1 MPQQATCAGQCGRS
15 VYLSKGSLPA
25 GQATCRGCRS
35 SRSSVMV
42 YLTCGYCGEEFM
54 RKRAGT
60 RQGAKPFCSVA
71 CRNLGI
77 HEGKLS
83 RHRLCEVCETPY
95 YASYTEQ
102 RTCGRVCGGVIY
114 QRRAERQTWPS
125 CKVYAGYCRQC
136 GEAFTSRTP
145 LRITCSRRCS
155 DRLYNSTARPPAC
168 RCADCGDSIPA
179 DRRKCDACLARSRTD
194 ARRRDKHRRRAL
206 KRGVASERYTLTE
219 IAKRDRFRCGICRER
234 VDMALKG
241 PHVMCPS
248 VDHVLPLACGGDDTR
263 ANVQL
268 AHWLCNVAKRD
279 QGGGEQ
285 LALVG

>member
-1 MPQQATCAGQCGRS
+1 MPKRATCAGPCGRLI
-15 VYLSKGSLPA
+15 YIATGSRPA
-25 GQATCRGCRS
+25 GVATCRECRAAARVIS
-35 SRSSVMV
+35 
-42 YLTCGYCGEEFM
+42 LTCSQCGIEFA
-54 RKRAGT
+54 RKRSDQRPNA
-60 RQGAKPFCSVA
+60 RPFCSVA
-71 CRNLGI
+71 CRNQGVSP
-77 HEGKLS
+77 GPT
-83 RHRLCEVCETPY
+83 RYRTCEVCEAPY
-95 YASYTEQ
+95 HATYADQ

-125 CKVYAGYCRQC
+125 CKVYAGHCRQC
-136 GEAFTSRTP
+136 GEAFTSRTS
-145 LRITCSRRCS
+145 LRTTCSRRCS
-155 DRLYNSTARPPAC
+155 DRLYNSTARPPIC
-168 RCADCGDSIPA
+168 RCADCGESIPA

-206 KRGVASERYTLTE
+206 KLGVASERYTLTE